1 MGKRKYVAAVAAMG
15 MLVLIL
21 DSRTA
26 LSGGAQGVDLCLRT
40 VIPSLFPF
48 LFLSGCFS
56 AAFAGTK
63 LTGLHALGEL
73 FFLPPGSEYLM
84 IPAFLGGYPIGAQSV
99 AQAYDAGYI
108 QRAKAER
115 LLAYCSNVG
124 PAFLFGMTAN
134 QFGQKYFTWES
145 WAIQIFSAWTAAR
158 LFGCR
163 EDSPGP
169 ARQSNG
175 QPTFGIESTLWAML
189 KICGWI
195 LLFRIVA
202 SFLER
207 WFLWAAAPWIRVSV
221 IGLLELANG
230 CCCLNQIVDEG
241 LRFVICNALL
251 AFGGLCVAYQT
262 ASVCGELN
270 LRYYFAG
277 KLLQGAVA
285 LVLAVGVYYRL
296 WYLFPIW
303 FAFSLLIPKAL
314 KKTVEIPH
322 GVVYNR

>member
-1 MGKRKYVAAVAAMG
+1 MG

-56 AAFAGTK
+56 AAFAGTR
-63 LTGLHALGEL
+63 LAGLHPLGGV
-73 FFLPPGSEYLM
+73 FSLPPGTEYLL

-99 AQAYDAGYI
+99 AQAYDAGFL
-108 QRAKAER
+108 RKEKAER

-124 PAFLFGMTAN
+124 PAFLFGMTAG
-134 QFGQKYFTWES
+134 QFGQRHLIWEC
-145 WAIQIFSAWTAAR
+145 WAIQILSAWTAAR
-158 LFGCR
+158 FFGGR
-163 EDSPGP
+163 KDSPP
-169 ARQSNG
+169 AAKPSEG
-175 QPTFGIESTLWAML
+175 QTAFGIESALWAML

-202 SFLER
+202 AFLER

-262 ASVCGELN
+262 ASVCGKLN

-277 KLLQGAVA
+277 KLLQGTAA
-285 LVLAVGVYYRL
+285 SVLAAGIYYRL

-303 FAFSLLIPKAL
+303 LACSLLIPKAV
-314 KKTVEIPH
+314 KKTVEISRS
-322 GVVYNR
+322 VVYNH